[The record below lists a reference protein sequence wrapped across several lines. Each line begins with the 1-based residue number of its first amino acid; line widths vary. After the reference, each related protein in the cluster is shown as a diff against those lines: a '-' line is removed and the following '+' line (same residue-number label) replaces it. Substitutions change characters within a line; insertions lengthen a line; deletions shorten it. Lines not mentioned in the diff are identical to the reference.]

1 MWRRILSFFGWLWTG
16 FCLLGALAVII
27 NGEFVTAI
35 GYLIWGLIFLPPL
48 YRFTSNFGRGWNIGG
63 RILAFILIP
72 LTFPSPSQQQANQL
86 PIDSEP
92 PVITKP
98 ANTET
103 ESPTFT
109 TTAKPAP
116 TLKSTSTPVEPS
128 IAPAPETVE
137 TPESKPTVEP
147 APEIVNT
154 PEPEPPQNISKPDIA
169 PAPNPDAP
177 IRAAVS
183 GSCDCPYDT
192 DRRGRSCGKRSA
204 YSRPG
209 GRSPICY
216 MRDQQ

>member
-1 MWRRILSFFGWLWTG
+1 MHRKI
-16 FCLLGALAVII
+16 
-27 NGEFVTAI
+27 
-35 GYLIWGLIFLPPL
+35 
-48 YRFTSNFGRGWNIGG
+48 
-63 RILAFILIP
+63 
-72 LTFPSPSQQQANQL
+72 
-86 PIDSEP
+86 
-92 PVITKP
+92 
-98 ANTET
+98 
-103 ESPTFT
+103 
-109 TTAKPAP
+109 
-116 TLKSTSTPVEPS
+116 VEPS

-154 PEPEPPQNISKPDIA
+154 PEPEPPQNIPKPDIA